1 MTVACRPRSDESLR
15 QPLPRPDASEVHV
28 WSSPPTGA
36 DGPADALALLDDS
49 ERARAERFRMKRD
62 RARFISH
69 HAFTRRV
76 LARYLGVVPAD
87 IDMRVAAHGKP
98 EIDPGYGVMFNTS
111 RSGGLSLVA
120 VAGRHVGV
128 DVERVRTLD
137 DVLRLADGLFSDQE
151 RQFLRTVPGVF
162 RNKAFLALW
171 TRKESVVKTF
181 GMGLSVPLDSFEVG
195 DLAVGP
201 RGPWRGQLGRAP
213 FVVEQLDA
221 PSGWVAAVSVA
232 GTRLSIR
239 QMDPATLAS

>member
-1 MTVACRPRSDESLR
+1 MTIACRPSRPGSLR
-15 QPLPRPDASEVHV
+15 PPLSVPDAYEVHV
-28 WSSPPTGA
+28 WSSPLHGEDA
-36 DGPADALALLDDS
+36 PAEALALLDDP
-49 ERARAERFRMKRD
+49 ERARAERFRMERD

-76 LARYLGVVPAD
+76 LARYLGVAPTD
-87 IDMRVAAHGKP
+87 IDIRAAAHGKP

-120 VAGRHVGV
+120 VARRHVGV

-137 DVLRLADGLFSDQE
+137 DVLQLADGLFSDKE
-151 RQFLRTVPGVF
+151 RQFLRTVPRAF
-162 RNKAFLALW
+162 RNEAFLALW

-195 DLAVGP
+195 DKTAGP
-201 RGPWRGQLGRAP
+201 DGPWRGQLGRAP
-213 FVVEQLDA
+213 FVVEQLDV